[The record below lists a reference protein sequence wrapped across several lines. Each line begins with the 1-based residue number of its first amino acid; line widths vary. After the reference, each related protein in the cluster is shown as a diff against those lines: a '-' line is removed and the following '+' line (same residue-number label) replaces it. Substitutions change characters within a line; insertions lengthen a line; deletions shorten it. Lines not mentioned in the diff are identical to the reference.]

1 MRKLRNYTPKQC
13 VICELSYVPTT
24 GKQYACSNC
33 AKIYWRMK
41 HAEQARSRGRKR
53 KQMAIEYLG
62 NTCQRCKHQYHPS
75 QYEFH
80 HINPKEKDY
89 DPAAALQKSWDN
101 FKKELDKCMLLCAN
115 CHRLEHHKYESN
127 WGSDW
132 VDDGV

>member
-1 MRKLRNYTPKQC
+1 MRNYKPK
-13 VICELSYVPTT
+13 ICIICLSSYTPTT
-24 GKQYACSNC
+24 GKQYACNNC

-62 NTCQRCKHQYHPS
+62 SKCQKCLNSFHPS

-80 HINPKEKDY
+80 HIDPSIKDY
-89 DPAAALQKSWDN
+89 DSSQALQQSWEK